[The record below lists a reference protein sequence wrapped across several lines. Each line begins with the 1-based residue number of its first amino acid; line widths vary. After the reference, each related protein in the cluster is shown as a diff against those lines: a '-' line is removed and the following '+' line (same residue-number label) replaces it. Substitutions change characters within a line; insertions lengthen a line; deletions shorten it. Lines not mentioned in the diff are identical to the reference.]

1 MNKKWGGIFAA
12 LWTSTDKEGRVS
24 DQDLQR
30 NIAFLRGHGIHG
42 LMVLGSTGEFLH
54 LDVEARKRFAVR
66 VVELLSPLPAI
77 FNVTEIRPRVVA
89 ELARHARENGA
100 AAIALLPPYFYP
112 LAQADL
118 IEWFVRAG
126 EAAQLPLFLYNFPE
140 RVGNCIALETLAAV
154 ADRTNVA
161 GIKQSGAA
169 FEYNRELV
177 KLGREKNFAVFAGSD
192 TRIAEA
198 MSFGVAGCIGGLGD
212 VVPDLMVEIFNAVKA
227 GTPERAALASERMKT
242 LGKLVE
248 TLEFPL
254 NVAAAIEAR
263 GLPAGHPKSVVSP
276 ATQSRYQE
284 LVGKLKKLFGEWKL
298 I

>member
-12 LWTSTDKEGRVS
+12 LWTSTDKEGRVI

-118 IEWFVRAG
+118 VEWFVRAG

-140 RVGNCIALETLAAV
+140 RVGNRIALETVAAV
-154 ADRTNVA
+154 ADRTKLA
-161 GIKQSGAA
+161 GIKQSGAE

-177 KLGREKNFAVFAGSD
+177 KLGREKNFAVFAGTD

-212 VVPDLMVEIFNAVKA
+212 VVPDLMVEIYNAVKA
-227 GTPERAALASERMKT
+227 GTPERAAVASERMKT

-263 GLPAGHPKSVVSP
+263 GLPAGHPKSVVSST
-276 ATQSRYQE
+276 TQARYQE
-284 LVGKLKKLFGEWKL
+284 LVGKLRKLFSEWKL

>member
-1 MNKKWGGIFAA
+1 MNKKWEGIFAA
-12 LWTSTDKEGRVS
+12 LWTSTDKEGRVV

-30 NIAFLRGHGIHG
+30 NIAFLRGHGIYG

-54 LDVEARKRFAVR
+54 LDIEARKKFAVR

-118 IEWFVRAG
+118 VEWFVRAG
-126 EAAQLPLFLYNFPE
+126 DAAQLPLFLYNFPE
-140 RVGNCIALETLAAV
+140 RVGNRIALETVAAV

-161 GIKQSGAA
+161 GIKQSGAE

-177 KLGREKNFAVFAGSD
+177 KLGREKNFAVFAGAD

-212 VVPDLMVEIFNAVKA
+212 VVPDLMVEIYNAVKA
-227 GTPERAALASERMKT
+227 GTPGRAAVASERMKT

-263 GLPAGHPKSVVSP
+263 GLPAGHPKSVVSR
-276 ATQSRYQE
+276 ATQARYQE
-284 LVGKLKKLFGEWKL
+284 LVGKLKKLFAEWKL

>member
-1 MNKKWGGIFAA
+1 MNRKWEGIFAA
-12 LWTSTDKEGRVS
+12 LWTSTDTEGRVI

-66 VVELLSPLPAI
+66 AAELLAPLPAI
-77 FNVTEIRPRVVA
+77 FNITEIRPRVVA
-89 ELARHARENGA
+89 ELARHARESGA
-100 AAIALLPPYFYP
+100 AAIALLPPHFYP

-118 IEWFVRAG
+118 VEWFVRAG
-126 EAAQLPLFLYNFPE
+126 EAARLPLFLYNFPE
-140 RVGNCIALETLAAV
+140 RTGNRIALETVAAV
-154 ADRTNVA
+154 ADRTNVV
-161 GIKQSGAA
+161 GIKQSGAE

-177 KLGREKNFAVFAGSD
+177 KLGREKNFVVFAGSD

-198 MSFGVAGCIGGLGD
+198 MSFGVAGCIGGLAD
-212 VVPDLMVEIFNAVKA
+212 LVPDLMVEIFNAVKA
-227 GTPERAALASERMKT
+227 GTPERAAVASERMRT
-242 LGKLVE
+242 IGRLVD

-254 NVAAAIEAR
+254 NVAAAMEAR
-263 GLPAGHPKSVVSP
+263 GLPVGHLKSVVSP
-276 ATQSRYQE
+276 ATRSRYQT
-284 LVGKLKKLFGEWKL
+284 LVGELKNLFTEWKL